1 MVVKYRPLLAE
12 CRHVVGVFFS
22 QILDDAQNAPS
33 QHQAQ
38 AQAQK
43 QQQSDR
49 EIHGSTELWNRA
61 RILNSE
67 SFIGL

>member
-12 CRHVVGVFFS
+12 CRHVVGVSFS

-38 AQAQK
+38 TQK